1 MGAALQWGGR
11 FAAAPDAALLAFGS
25 SLEDDLVLA
34 PFDVA
39 CSRAHVAA
47 LEGGAIVDRAM
58 AAGLRGA
65 LDVVASEIASGEF
78 TAFARESGAEDVH
91 GAIDARVRELAG
103 DAGPYLHAGRSRNDQ
118 VATTLALYVR
128 ERARSGGERCA
139 EIAQLLVAQARVA
152 LADETVVAA
161 TTHWQPAQPI
171 LLAFW
176 QSAVAESFARAT
188 KRFDR
193 IAEDATISCPLG
205 SGACSGSTLPLDR
218 AAAAGELGFAAPAR
232 NALDAIGER
241 DLALDLLHAV
251 VRALG
256 PASRASEELV
266 LWCTPAFG
274 YARLADSAS
283 TGSSLMPQKRNPD
296 PFELVRAH
304 AAGATGALAGA
315 LGTMTGIA
323 FSYHRDLQETKGIV
337 VRGVERGLAAL
348 DAFGRALSAIH
359 YNAGA
364 MEARANDGYTV
375 ATDVADALIA
385 RSVTARRAHELVGAA
400 VGRAESEGRPL
411 DGSDL
416 TALAREAGIAASGD
430 LVAPL
435 DARASIRAKMTLGS
449 TAPASVAQ
457 ALEALAAELAA
468 RAPGSAATVAT
479 PRVAPIP
486 EGNPTV

>member
-1 MGAALQWGGR
+1 VGAALQWGGR

-47 LEGGAIVDRAM
+47 LEGGGIVDRET
-58 AAGLRGA
+58 AAALRGA
-65 LDVVASEIASGEF
+65 LDAVAEEVISGEF
-78 TAFARESGAEDVH
+78 DAFARASGAEDVH

-128 ERARSGGERCA
+128 ARARSGGERCA
-139 EIAQLLVAQARVA
+139 QIAQLLLAQARVA
-152 LADETVVAA
+152 LSDETVVAA

-176 QSAVAESFARAT
+176 QSAVAESFARAA

-193 IAEDATISCPLG
+193 IAEDATASCPLG

-218 AAAAGELGFAAPAR
+218 AAAARELGFAGPAR

-304 AAGATGALAGA
+304 AAGAIGALAGA
-315 LGTMTGIA
+315 LGTTTGIA

-337 VRGVERGLAAL
+337 LRGVERGLAAL
-348 DAFGRALSAIH
+348 DAFGRALSAVH
-359 YNAGA
+359 YNGAA

-375 ATDVADALIA
+375 ATDIADALIA
-385 RSVTARRAHELVGAA
+385 RGVTARRAHELVGAA
-400 VGRAESEGRPL
+400 VARAENERRPL
-411 DGSDL
+411 HANDL
-416 TALAREAGIAASGD
+416 TALASEAGIASSGD

-435 DARASIRAKMTLGS
+435 DARASIRTKKTTGS
-449 TAPASVAQ
+449 TAPALVA
-457 ALEALAAELAA
+457 AAIEALAAELAA
-468 RAPGSAATVAT
+468 RA
-479 PRVAPIP
+479 RVAGAR